1 MTMLKTRKNTQAE
14 GLEDSDLSADRKGF
28 FKPGTPTFFRTHT
41 KAAAFAVAVIMAII
55 GVAAAAEIS
64 EPSDAT
70 DYT

>member
-41 KAAAFAVAVIMAII
+41 KAAAFAVAVIM
-55 GVAAAAEIS
+55 ES
-64 EPSDAT
+64 
-70 DYT
+70 